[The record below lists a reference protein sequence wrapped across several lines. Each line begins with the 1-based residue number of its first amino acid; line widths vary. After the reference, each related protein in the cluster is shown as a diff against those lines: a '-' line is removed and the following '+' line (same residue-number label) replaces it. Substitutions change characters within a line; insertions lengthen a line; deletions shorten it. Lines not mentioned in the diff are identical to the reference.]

1 MKFYVYDVKMQ
12 NSIEVRYLGHEI
24 EKCLNQLN
32 KVSDRLMELNKEESG
47 DFDFISQWQC
57 DKSNILFCSLVR
69 LKKGIV
75 SSITE
80 EDYSKDSIPLDK
92 IMTNTESASSFK
104 EAIFFAIYKNC
115 IIISSHTPK
124 AVRNHLLWLLEKCAN
139 NYRFEIDKRINNEKT
154 IEIGKVKAITLG
166 ENYLNQKFTYAERQT
181 LKFLDIKT
189 QLLQCF
195 IDVDTIKEYGDLISA
210 SLILKF
216 NNRKLKSAD
225 AAKLALNLVDDEAVK
240 LKSTDGKT
248 YTGADLRE
256 VENHEVERT
265 SEGAYSIIDVW
276 TILKDMIL
284 KYGKE

>member
-1 MKFYVYDVKMQ
+1 M
-12 NSIEVRYLGHEI
+12 
-24 EKCLNQLN
+24 
-32 KVSDRLMELNKEESG
+32 
-47 DFDFISQWQC
+47 
-57 DKSNILFCSLVR
+57 
-69 LKKGIV
+69 
-75 SSITE
+75 
-80 EDYSKDSIPLDK
+80 
-92 IMTNTESASSFK
+92 
-104 EAIFFAIYKNC
+104 
-115 IIISSHTPK
+115 
-124 AVRNHLLWLLEKCAN
+124 
-139 NYRFEIDKRINNEKT
+139 
-154 IEIGKVKAITLG
+154 
-166 ENYLNQKFTYAERQT
+166 
-181 LKFLDIKT
+181 
-189 QLLQCF
+189 
-195 IDVDTIKEYGDLISA
+195 DTIKEYGDLISA